1 MINNFWLNRGGQLW
15 LPQWV
20 SGFVLLAL
28 LLMTRLSQADLVL
41 EVTQGNDKLTTVAV
55 SPFAWSGNALLPE
68 DLAGIVSNDLTLS
81 GLFTSLPRSNMLSF
95 PSEASEVVYRDWKV
109 LGAAYLVTGRVD
121 KVGQTYTV
129 RFSLFDIVRQH
140 SILSGEVKGV
150 ESQLRGVAHAVSD
163 AVYKKITGTEG
174 DFSTRL
180 LYITANMTKP
190 AKEVVK
196 GKETIN
202 VPPVFDYQLKYA
214 DADGKRVRT
223 IFRSKEPI
231 LSPSW
236 SPDGT
241 KVAYVSFESG
251 RSAIY
256 IQDLATGNRRQVTNF
271 EGINS
276 SPAWSPDGKKLAL
289 VLSKSGNPEIYIL
302 DLAAN
307 KLSQITDHFSIDT
320 EPAWVPDGKSII
332 FTSNR
337 GGSAQIYELGIVTK
351 GSGLYAADG
360 EPHRLTYVGKFNA
373 RGKVFPDGKSIALV
387 HKGEASN
394 DFNIGVLNLET
405 GRLRLLTASTL
416 EDSPSIAP
424 GGRRIIYSAP
434 GKEHGELGI
443 VSLDGRVKY
452 RLPSAV
458 GDVREPVWGPSMNPG
473 R

>member
-1 MINNFWLNRGGQLW
+1 MISNLQLNREGQFWLSQWMGGI
-15 LPQWV
+15 
-20 SGFVLLAL
+20 VLLAL
-28 LLMTRLSQADLVL
+28 LLMTRPSQADLVL

-55 SPFAWSGNALLPE
+55 SPFAWSGTALLPE
-68 DLAGIVSNDLTLS
+68 DLAGIISNDLTLS
-81 GLFTSLPRSNMLSF
+81 GLFTALPRSTMLSF
-95 PSEASEVVYRDWKV
+95 PGKASEVVYRDWKV
-109 LGAAYLVTGRVD
+109 LGASYLVIGSVD
-121 KVGQTYTV
+121 KVGQTYTAHYN
-129 RFSLFDIVRQH
+129 LFDIVRQR
-140 SILSGEVKGV
+140 SILKGEVKGG

-163 AVYKKITGTEG
+163 AVYKKITGSSG

-180 LYITANMTKP
+180 LYITANMIES

-196 GKETIN
+196 GKKKIKE
-202 VPPVFDYQLKYA
+202 PPVFDYQLKYA

-223 IFRSKEPI
+223 IFQSKEPI
-231 LSPSW
+231 VSPNW

-256 IQDLATGNRRQVTNF
+256 IQDLATGKRRQVTHF
-271 EGINS
+271 KGVNS

-289 VLSKSGNPEIYIL
+289 VLSKSGNPEIYIS
-302 DLAAN
+302 DLATG
-307 KLSQITDHFSIDT
+307 KLSQITHHFSIDT
-320 EPAWVPDGKSII
+320 EPAWMPDGQSII

-337 GGSAQIYELGIVTK
+337 GGSAQIYEQTIATK
-351 GSGLYAADG
+351 GNGLYAASG
-360 EPHRLTYVGKFNA
+360 EPRRLTFTGKFNA
-373 RGKVFPDGKSIALV
+373 RGKVFPDGRSIALV

-394 DFNIGVLNLET
+394 DFNIGILNLES

-434 GKEHGELGI
+434 GKVHGELGI

-452 RLPSAV
+452 RLPSAS
-458 GDVREPVWGPSMNPG
+458 GDVREPVWGPGVNPG